1 MKIGHFPGARGG
13 RATGCGKGNPGSG
26 TVSSAA
32 MNGLELILVLLVV
45 AAGLAVAAQRL
56 TVPYPVLLVLGGL
69 GLAMIPGLPPV
80 RIDPQLVLLIFLPPL
95 LFSAAWLTSWR
106 DFAANLRPISL
117 LAFGLVIATMLAV
130 AWVAHA
136 VVPGMGWPEAFLL
149 GAIISPPDA
158 VAATAVTQR
167 LKVPR
172 RIITILEGESLVND
186 ATGLVAYK
194 FALVA
199 VMSGGFSMARA
210 GGQFLVM
217 VAGGVALG
225 LVVGWLVAQIHRRL
239 DDFEA
244 ETVITLLTPYAAYIP
259 AEHLGVSGVLA
270 TVTAGGYLGWRNPH
284 LLSALTRFRGRGVW
298 SVLLVLFNG
307 LVFILIGLQLGDIS
321 RLQVGASWPTVIGQA
336 ALVALATIIA
346 RLIYV
351 PIGIYLPRLL
361 SPALRKRDPVRWQAV
376 ALIGWTG
383 MRGIVSLA
391 LALALPLTLA
401 DGSAFPHRGL
411 IVVLS
416 FAVILVTLLVQ
427 ALSLPAVIR
436 WLGFK
441 DDGVEL
447 REERQALIDASEAAV
462 ARLHELDNTIIIH
475 PQLMERVSAPYE
487 ERLTRLTTEAV
498 DDPECKLTEG
508 ERQAYRRLRNEALA
522 AERRAVVKLRNEGKI
537 SEEVLHKGQEALD
550 LEALQPER

>member
-1 MKIGHFPGARGG
+1 
-13 RATGCGKGNPGSG
+13 
-26 TVSSAA
+26 
-32 MNGLELILVLLVV
+32 MNALELILVLLVV

-56 TVPYPVLLVLGGL
+56 SIPYPVLLVVGGL
-69 GLAMIPGLPPV
+69 ALALIPGLPVV
-80 RIDPQLVLLIFLPPL
+80 RIDPQLVLLLFLPPL

-106 DFAANLRPISL
+106 DFSANLRPITL
-117 LAFGLVIATMLAV
+117 LAVGLVVATTSAV

-136 VVPGMGWPEAFLL
+136 VVPGMSWAAAFLL

-172 RIITILEGESLVND
+172 RIVTILEGESLVND

-194 FALVA
+194 FALAA
-199 VMSGGFSMARA
+199 VMSGGFSLARA
-210 GGQFLVM
+210 SGQFLFM
-217 VAGGVALG
+217 AAGGVAIG

-259 AEHLGVSGVLA
+259 AEHLGVSGVLS
-270 TVTAGGYLGWRNPH
+270 TVTAGGYLGWRNPE

-307 LVFILIGLQLGDIS
+307 LVFILIGLQLGEIS
-321 RLQVGASWPTVIGQA
+321 RLRIGASWGTVLWQA
-336 ALVALATIIA
+336 ALVSLVTIGA
-346 RLIYV
+346 RLVYV
-351 PIGIYLPRLL
+351 PIGTYVPRLL
-361 SPALRKRDPVRWQAV
+361 SPKLRARDPYPRWQSV

-391 LALALPLTLA
+391 LALSLPLTLPGGA
-401 DGSAFPHRGL
+401 PFPHRGL
-411 IVVLS
+411 IIVLS

-427 ALSLPAVIR
+427 ALSLPLVIR
-436 WLGFK
+436 ALGFE
-441 DDGVEL
+441 DEGIAL
-447 REERQALIDASEAAV
+447 REEREALIQASEAAV
-462 ARLHELDNTIIIH
+462 KRLADLDNTVIIH
-475 PQLMERVSAPYE
+475 PQLMERVRAPYE

-498 DDPECKLTEG
+498 EDPECKLTEG
-508 ERQAYRRLRNEALA
+508 ESEAYRRLRAQALA
-522 AERRAVVKLRNEGKI
+522 AERSAVVKLRNEGKI
-537 SEEVLHKGQEALD
+537 SEEVLHKVQEALD

>member
-1 MKIGHFPGARGG
+1 
-13 RATGCGKGNPGSG
+13 
-26 TVSSAA
+26 

-56 TVPYPVLLVLGGL
+56 HVPYPVLLVIGGL
-69 GLAMIPGLPPV
+69 GLALVPGLPPV
-80 RIDPQLVLLIFLPPL
+80 RIEPQLVLLIFLPPL

-106 DFAANLRPISL
+106 DFAANLRPIGL
-117 LAFGLVIATMLAV
+117 LAVGLVIVTTTAI
-130 AWVAHA
+130 AWVAH
-136 VVPGMGWPEAFLL
+136 VIVPGMGWPEAFLL

-172 RIITILEGESLVND
+172 RIVTILEGESLVND

-194 FALVA
+194 FALAAVA
-199 VMSGGFSMARA
+199 SGGFSPTRA
-210 GGQFLVM
+210 AGQFALV
-217 VAGGVALG
+217 VAGGVAVG
-225 LVVGWLVAQIHRRL
+225 LAVGWLVAQIHRRL

-307 LVFILIGLQLGDIS
+307 LVFILIGLQLGEIS
-321 RLQVGASWPTVIGQA
+321 HLSIGASWGTVLGQA
-336 ALVALATIIA
+336 ALVSLATIAA
-346 RLIYV
+346 RLAYV
-351 PIGIYLPRLL
+351 PVATYLPRIL
-361 SPALRKRDPVRWQAV
+361 SRKLRQRDPAPPWRAP

-391 LALALPLTLA
+391 LALALPLALP
-401 DGSAFPHRGL
+401 DGRPFPHRGL
-411 IVVLS
+411 IIVLS

-436 WLGFK
+436 ALGFK

-447 REERQALIDASEAAV
+447 REERQALITASEAAI
-462 ARLHELDNTIIIH
+462 ARLDALDNSVVLH
-475 PQLMERVSAPYE
+475 PQLLERVRAPYD

-498 DDPECKLTEG
+498 EDPECKLTEG
-508 ERQAYRRLRNEALA
+508 ESQAYRRLRNEALH
-522 AERRAVVKLRNEGKI
+522 AERQAVVKLRNEGKI
-537 SEEVLHKGQEALD
+537 SEEVLHKVQEALD